1 MKCFQKYKKS
11 KILLIEDNSNKR
23 KGKENSLEDIAISG
37 LIYNKFIF
45 FLKSEVRF
53 SYWVRKEVL
62 KFEAGHCWRKS
73 EAKAI
78 KNRNWAK

>member
-53 SYWVRKEVL
+53 SY
-62 KFEAGHCWRKS
+62 
-73 EAKAI
+73 
-78 KNRNWAK
+78 